1 MTSIPSLEAHE
12 ERQFLFECVR
22 SYDCLGFPGLA
33 LEMIRNY
40 KLDVVP
46 EFILKSNV
54 SKIEES
60 VGLEPK
66 DQGASLDWSS
76 PPVTSNNATSG
87 LDWGELESKPAA
99 SGGLDWGELE
109 SKPAASGGLDW
120 GELDSKPAAPSGLDW
135 GELEPATEAPIDG
148 LDDTSEVPE
157 IKPTEPI
164 NAATAA
170 LLVSESGA
178 LALQVQSINI
188 NVFKKILVMRIL
200 HVGYFLCFLI
210 FEGFTQLHQHD

>member
-22 SYDCLGFPGLA
+22 SYDCLGFSGLA

-76 PPVTSNNATSG
+76 PPVTSNNATS
-87 LDWGELESKPAA
+87 
-99 SGGLDWGELE
+99 GLDWGELE